1 MSFLNKLFH
10 YVLIATKKY
19 GIDESHG
26 LSHSMNVLNYAH
38 NIYMDEIEEYPHIN
52 HHQNIIYA
60 SAILHDMCDKKYMDV
75 EKGLKEIEDFVKTEL
90 TPNELTVTK
99 QIMNTMSYS
108 KVKKCGYPNLGFYK
122 KAYHIVREADLLSAY
137 DFDRCMIYKMKMCGY
152 DLEKA
157 FFDAENL
164 FNERMFKHIQDGLFF
179 SNYAKK
185 ESVILENIARRRI
198 QAWKK
203 IIYK

>member
-1 MSFLNKLFH
+1 MSFLNKLLH

-38 NIYMDEIEEYPHIN
+38 NIYMDEIEEYPHIK

-90 TPNELTVTK
+90 TPNELTVAK